1 MKLFKKQTSPQRQ
14 EQLDYTIG
22 CPHGRYSRLETY
34 NTLERMRIDGNFP
47 DRDTLIKE
55 MIKKVL
61 E

>member
-14 EQLDYTIG
+14 EQLDYTI
-22 CPHGRYSRLETY
+22 RETY

>member
-14 EQLDYTIG
+14 EQLDYTISL
-22 CPHGRYSRLETY
+22 SRETY